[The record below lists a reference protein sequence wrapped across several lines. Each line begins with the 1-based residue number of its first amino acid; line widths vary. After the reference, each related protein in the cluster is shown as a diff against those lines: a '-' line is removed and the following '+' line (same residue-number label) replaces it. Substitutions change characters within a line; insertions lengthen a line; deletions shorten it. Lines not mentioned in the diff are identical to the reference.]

1 MAGINWNDMDI
12 LLSTPIILD
21 SLMRIK
27 EKYDP
32 FDINPRIVVV
42 DEADLLL
49 SEASIRKGTFG
60 ILTRFSE
67 NNKLLAEQNKDK

>member
-1 MAGINWNDMDI
+1 MDI